1 MDVGV
6 TVNMSCAVVA
16 IKDKNCKRKLMNILK
31 LFTMDQFNSF
41 NMNNE
46 GIFIKTSGK
55 DINVHE
61 IFVKRAKVG
70 YKIPKK
76 KG

>member
-1 MDVGV
+1 
-6 TVNMSCAVVA
+6 
-16 IKDKNCKRKLMNILK
+16 
-31 LFTMDQFNSF
+31 
-41 NMNNE
+41 MNNE

-55 DINVHE
+55 DINAHE